1 MSAPRIGQNARFV
14 QDGLYKFSARK
25 TWGGGRKV
33 KGYKTGFYRHPNT
46 LTKDND
52 RDCIADVHS
61 HAPTQ
66 KNEDI
71 AALITKERSE
81 FRPETIL
88 NILNMRDKAVVG
100 FIQDGL
106 SFMDGVSQISPRVS
120 GVWETENSPYDEK
133 IHKRNVDMI
142 PTSELR
148 NALES
153 ITVKVLGAKETT
165 AKIASVT
172 DTATGLADGTLT
184 IGDDVLI
191 EGEKL
196 KVDEKDPLQG
206 VFFVSED
213 GTEHK
218 TERRLSLNK
227 PTQILARVPKT
238 LPEGKVT
245 VKVRTKFAG
254 SAKPLK
260 ELR

>member
-1 MSAPRIGQNARFV
+1 MPKKKFV
-14 QDGLYKFSARK
+14 WEVYLR
-25 TWGGGRKV
+25 
-33 KGYKTGFYRHPNT
+33 PNP

-52 RDCIADVHS
+52 RDRIADVHS

-66 KNEDI
+66 RNEDI

-81 FRPETIL
+81 FRAETIL
-88 NILNMRDKAVVG
+88 NILNMRDKAVLAL
-100 FIQDGL
+100 IQDGL
-106 SFMDGVSQISPRVS
+106 SFMDGVVQISPRVS
-120 GVWETENSPYDEK
+120 GVWENENSPYDEK
-133 IHKRNVDMI
+133 IHKRTVDMI
-142 PTSELR
+142 PTADFR

-172 DTATGLADGTLT
+172 DTATGLTDGTLT
-184 IGDDVLI
+184 IGDDVLL

-206 VFFVSED
+206 VFFVTED

-227 PTQILARVPKT
+227 PTQILARVPQN
-238 LPEGKVT
+238 LPEGKVR
-245 VKVRTKFAG
+245 VVVRTKYTHG
-254 SAKPLK
+254 GIPLK
-260 ELR
+260 ELRELVYGYPCTAKK

>member
-1 MSAPRIGQNARFV
+1 MPKKKFV
-14 QDGLYKFSARK
+14 WEVYLR
-25 TWGGGRKV
+25 
-33 KGYKTGFYRHPNT
+33 PNP

-52 RDCIADVHS
+52 RDRIADVHS

-66 KNEDI
+66 RNEDI

-81 FRPETIL
+81 FRAETIL
-88 NILNMRDKAVVG
+88 NILNMRDKAVLTL
-100 FIQDGL
+100 IQDGL
-106 SFMDGVSQISPRVS
+106 SFMDGVVQISPRVS
-120 GVWETENSPYDEK
+120 GVWENENSPYDEK
-133 IHKRNVDMI
+133 IHKRTVDMI
-142 PTSELR
+142 PTADFR

-172 DTATGLADGTLT
+172 DTATGLTDGTLT
-184 IGDDVLI
+184 IGDDVLL

-206 VFFVSED
+206 VFFVTED

-227 PTQILARVPKT
+227 PTQILARVPQN
-238 LPEGKVT
+238 LPEGKVR
-245 VKVRTKFAG
+245 VVVRTKYTHG
-254 SAKPLK
+254 GIPLK
-260 ELR
+260 ELRELVYGYPCTAKK